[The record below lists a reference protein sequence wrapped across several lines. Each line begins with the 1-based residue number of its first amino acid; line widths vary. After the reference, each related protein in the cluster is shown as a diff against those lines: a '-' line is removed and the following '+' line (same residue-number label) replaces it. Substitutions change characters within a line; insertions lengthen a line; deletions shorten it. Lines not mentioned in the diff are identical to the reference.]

1 MKILL
6 VHIAEEQKPVIA
18 LWRRTAPQTT
28 LVTIRCVERCN
39 NVERASRTCLHLHY
53 HHHHLLPA
61 HLWGTICIL
70 CIIIRSLLV
79 LLLLLLLTRKATEPL
94 NSITTQWPGA
104 TVTTHLIHPHGAAFM
119 PVRALHCVA
128 PTDKRTTFIGLWLA
142 LYLCVVVGNN
152 SSRQAFSSAVPLLLS
167 RSSKPSRWTDKQPQP
182 AAEAAAQENSHHH
195 QQHLALRYDE
205 SFHSSSTHPPDFVL

>member
-1 MKILL
+1 MPTAEDDSVKISDNKPPPPDPFSSRRITKRTRLSQTAQTHTDTCDKSIFSLGVVFWMEASRHTTNENPFGSHCRGTKTSNRLMK
-6 VHIAEEQKPVIA
+6 
-18 LWRRTAPQTT
+18 TDGPQTT

-79 LLLLLLLTRKATEPL
+79 LLLLLLTRKATEPL
-94 NSITTQWPGA
+94 NSITTQWPDA

-119 PVRALHCVA
+119 PVR
-128 PTDKRTTFIGLWLA
+128 GL
-142 LYLCVVVGNN
+142 
-152 SSRQAFSSAVPLLLS
+152 
-167 RSSKPSRWTDKQPQP
+167 
-182 AAEAAAQENSHHH
+182 
-195 QQHLALRYDE
+195 
-205 SFHSSSTHPPDFVL
+205 